1 MVRRFLIR
9 LLIASLGVSASA
21 LALQDPTRP
30 TNASDWFGN
39 KTSGTQAE
47 WSLQSIL
54 TGPDRR
60 IAVING
66 TRVREGDR
74 IGTARVVQIED
85 SRVLLRT
92 GEGTLTLRLLPTTS
106 RIKP

>member
-1 MVRRFLIR
+1 MP

-30 TNASDWFGN
+30 TDASDWFGN
-39 KTSGTQAE
+39 KTAGAE
-47 WSLQSIL
+47 TKWSLQSIL
-54 TGPDRR
+54 RGSDRR

-74 IGTARVVQIED
+74 IGTARVMQIED
-85 SRVLLRT
+85 SRVLLKT

>member
-1 MVRRFLIR
+1 MARHFLIR
-9 LLIASLGVSASA
+9 LLIASLGVSGAA

-30 TNASDWFGN
+30 TDAAAWFGN
-39 KTSGTQAE
+39 KTSGAQAE

-54 TGPDRR
+54 TGSDRR

-85 SRVLLRT
+85 SRVLLKI
-92 GEGTLTLRLLPTTS
+92 GEGTLTLRLLSTTS